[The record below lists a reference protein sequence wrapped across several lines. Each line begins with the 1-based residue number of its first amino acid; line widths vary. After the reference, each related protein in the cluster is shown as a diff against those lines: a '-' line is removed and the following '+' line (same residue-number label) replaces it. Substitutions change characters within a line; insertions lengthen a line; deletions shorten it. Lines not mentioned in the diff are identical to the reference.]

1 MKITTQETLYVTGS
15 PDQRIQYVLTV
26 ISSKLKEKIFFERKP
41 CTKVLRAAVSPDL
54 LISIL
59 TKMRQ
64 IL

>member
-41 CTKVLRAAVSPDL
+41 CTKVLCAAVSPDL
-54 LISIL
+54 
-59 TKMRQ
+59 
-64 IL
+64 